1 VAAIIFREMCT
12 HENLMQLRLMT
23 YTPYGPMLGCL
34 ACGNSWL
41 VRDAGAMSST
51 VELAAVASPARPTG

>member
-1 VAAIIFREMCT
+1 VAAIIFSEMCA

-34 ACGNSWL
+34 ACGTSWL
-41 VRDAGAMSST
+41 VRDAGAASLT
-51 VELAAVASPARPTG
+51 AELAAVASPARPSG